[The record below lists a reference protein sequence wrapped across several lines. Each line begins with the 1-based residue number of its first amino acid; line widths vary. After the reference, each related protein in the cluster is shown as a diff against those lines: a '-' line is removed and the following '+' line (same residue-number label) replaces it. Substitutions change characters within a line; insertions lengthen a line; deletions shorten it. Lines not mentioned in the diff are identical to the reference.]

1 MEVPMQRCAKPVVRR
16 STARL
21 AFALACLCAGTVPL
35 HALGVESPDWA
46 QVTQEFGPAVV
57 NISASGM
64 RQISAGDAAGAA
76 AESTD
81 ADGDAMQ
88 EFVRRFQK
96 QFGATGVSMQVPVRA
111 MGSGFVLDA
120 DGVILTNAHVI
131 ASAQEVIVR
140 LTDRREFKARILG
153 SDRLTDIAVLKIEAR
168 DLPTVKMGNP
178 AELKVGESVLA
189 IGSPY
194 GFENTVTAGVV
205 SARTRALP
213 GENAFPFIQT
223 DAAINPGNSGGPLFN
238 ARGQVVGINSQIF
251 SGTGGSQ
258 GLAFAI
264 PIDLARSI
272 AYQIIRT
279 GRAAHGSIGV
289 AVQDVDQT
297 LADAFKLP
305 QPRGA
310 LVNDV
315 HAGGAGATAGLR
327 SGDVIVGLD
336 GHEISRA
343 SDMAAILT
351 TALPGQAL
359 AFDVWRDAHPS
370 HLTVTLGDADKVAPP
385 PVKVAPVT
393 TASFDRLGLTMRP
406 LRPGEVD
413 FAPGTGLVVE
423 AATGHSKAA
432 GMQPG
437 DLVLAINGTP
447 VATLAQAQSAIAKY
461 EPSLALLVIR
471 DGERMFVPIR
481 MG

>member
-1 MEVPMQRCAKPVVRR
+1 MQRCPELDVRHSIAR
-16 STARL
+16 SIFPLALVCMGLAHMQAR
-21 AFALACLCAGTVPL
+21 ANEP
-35 HALGVESPDWA
+35 PDWA
-46 QVTQEFGPAVV
+46 KVTQEFGPAVV
-57 NISASGM
+57 NISTSGM
-64 RQISAGDAAGAA
+64 RQVSAGDADGAA
-76 AESTD
+76 AASPD
-81 ADGDAMQ
+81 ADADAMQ
-88 EFVRRFQK
+88 EFLRRFQK

-111 MGSGFVLDA
+111 VGSGFVLEE
-120 DGVILTNAHVI
+120 DGLILTNAHVV

-153 SDRLTDIAVLKIEAR
+153 SDRMTDIAVLKIDAR
-168 DLPTVKMGNP
+168 HLPTINVGNP
-178 AELKVGESVLA
+178 AELKVGEWVLA

-205 SARTRALP
+205 SATTRALP

-272 AYQIIRT
+272 AGQIIRT
-279 GRAAHGSIGV
+279 GRAAHGSIGLS
-289 AVQDVDQT
+289 VQDVDQT
-297 LADAFKLP
+297 LADVFKLAR
-305 QPRGA
+305 PRGA

-315 HAGGAGATAGLR
+315 RPGGPGAAAGLR
-327 SGDVIVGLD
+327 AGDVIVALD
-336 GHEISRA
+336 GREISRA
-343 SDMAAILT
+343 SDLAAMLT
-351 TALPGQAL
+351 MALPDQKL
-359 AFDVWRDAHPS
+359 IFDVWRDARAS
-370 HLTVTLGDADKVAPP
+370 RITATLADADKIPP
-385 PVKVAPVT
+385 PAQATHAPDS
-393 TASFDRLGLTMRP
+393 SFDRLGLTMRP

-423 AATGHSKAA
+423 AASGHSKAA

-437 DLVLAINGTP
+437 DVVLAINGTP
-447 VATLAQAQSAIAKY
+447 VATLEQAQKVLAGY
-461 EPSLALLVIR
+461 EHSLALLVVR
-471 DGERMFVPIR
+471 DGERLFVPIR

>member
-1 MEVPMQRCAKPVVRR
+1 MQRCQEHDVRP
-16 STARL
+16 SIARAIFPL
-21 AFALACLCAGTVPL
+21 ALLCMGIVHLPTRAAEP
-35 HALGVESPDWA
+35 PDWA
-46 QVTQEFGPAVV
+46 KVTQEFGPAVV
-57 NISASGM
+57 NISTSGM
-64 RQISAGDAAGAA
+64 RQVSAGDAEGAA
-76 AESTD
+76 PASPD
-81 ADGDAMQ
+81 ADADAMQ
-88 EFVRRFQK
+88 EFLRRFQK

-111 MGSGFVLDA
+111 VGSGFVLEE
-120 DGVILTNAHVI
+120 DGLILTNAHVV

-153 SDRLTDIAVLKIEAR
+153 SDRRTDIAVLKIDAR
-168 DLPTVKMGNP
+168 HLPTIHIGKP
-178 AELKVGESVLA
+178 AELRVGEPVLA

-205 SARTRALP
+205 SATTRALP

-251 SGTGGSQ
+251 SGSGGSQ

-272 AYQIIRT
+272 AGQIVRT

-289 AVQDVDQT
+289 SVQDVDQT

-305 QPRGA
+305 RPRGA

-315 HAGGAGATAGLR
+315 RPDGAAAAAGLR
-327 SGDVIVGLD
+327 AGDVIVGLD
-336 GHEISRA
+336 GREISRA
-343 SDMAAILT
+343 SDMAAFLT
-351 TALPGQAL
+351 MALPGQSV
-359 AFDVWRDAHPS
+359 AFDVWRDARERRI
-370 HLTVTLGDADKVAPP
+370 TATLGDADKIAPP
-385 PVKVAPVT
+385 VQATPAPG
-393 TASFDRLGLTMRP
+393 ASFDRLGLTMRP

-413 FAPGTGLVVE
+413 FAPGTGLLVE
-423 AATGHSKAA
+423 AASGHSKAA

-437 DLVLAINGTP
+437 DVVLAINGTP
-447 VATLAQAQSAIAKY
+447 VATLAQAQKAVAGY
-461 EPSLALLVIR
+461 EGSLALLVVR
-471 DGERMFVPIR
+471 DGERLFVPIR